1 MLQRLVVIGPSPWQF
16 MILYKVCVWNETL
29 PLCGLPQEVKYEQMV
44 TFFTVLLR
52 GSNSIHPIQT
62 AAPGLDKR
70 PSLGW
75 LRTAGR
81 PWVPD
86 SCSGCAAP
94 ALSRSRSLSVSVI
107 KWHCF
112 IGVTLPPFSF
122 SVCVCMCVWAGLDR
136 LSVSPFC
143 YFVCSTLAACQLGR
157 DLGIWSAVLFAVE
170 FKTTKFT
177 LWLVKSFARRRMST
191 YCLYNCIIKMLAK
204 RFALKF

>member
-1 MLQRLVVIGPSPWQF
+1 
-16 MILYKVCVWNETL
+16 
-29 PLCGLPQEVKYEQMV
+29 MV

-122 SVCVCMCVWAGLDR
+122 SVCVYVCLGWFRQTFC
-136 LSVSPFC
+136 LSVLLFC
-143 YFVCSTLAACQLGR
+143 VFHIGCLSARQRFRYMVCSTLSQWNSKPQSSHCDLWRALLREECQLT
-157 DLGIWSAVLFAVE
+157 VC
-170 FKTTKFT
+170 TT
-177 LWLVKSFARRRMST
+177 A
-191 YCLYNCIIKMLAK
+191 
-204 RFALKF
+204 